1 MERIIIHSD
10 MNSCYASVECS
21 LNPSLKGKPVAV
33 GGSEEH
39 RHGIILAK
47 SEEAKKYGVKT
58 GEPLW
63 QAKRKCPDLIII
75 EPHFDQYIKYSKLC
89 KNLIEGNSD

>member
-21 LNPSLKGKPVAV
+21 LNPELRGKPVAV

-47 SEEAKKYGVKT
+47 SDEAKKYGGKT

-63 QAKRKCPDLIII
+63 QARRKCPDLIII
-75 EPHFDQYIKYSKLC
+75 EPHFDEYIKYS
-89 KNLIEGNSD
+89 